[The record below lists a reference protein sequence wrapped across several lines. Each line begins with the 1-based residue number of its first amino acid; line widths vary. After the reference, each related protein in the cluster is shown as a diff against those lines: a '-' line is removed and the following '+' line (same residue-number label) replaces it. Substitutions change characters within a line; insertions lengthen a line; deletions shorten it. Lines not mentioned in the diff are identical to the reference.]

1 MELTE
6 ILTKEEWAA
15 FEKELFDRF
24 QINCTVYNTDGIG
37 VTGKP
42 NWCNRLCPEIKGNQ
56 ESLAAICAPGNQNFM
71 ARAEKTRQPVI
82 DECDAG
88 LVKIAV
94 PIFNQ
99 DEFLGTA
106 GGCGRLPEAGEV
118 DAFIV
123 QKTTGLDE
131 SAVNKLCESVAT
143 ITRSEAQAVADYIEK
158 RIGEFV
164 AGFEER
170 GRVMA

>member
-6 ILTKEEWAA
+6 LMPLDAWRK
-15 FEKELFDRF
+15 FETELFENF
-24 QINCTVYNTDGIG
+24 FMNCTVYNTDGIG
-37 VTGKP
+37 LTGKP
-42 NWCNRLCPEIKGNQ
+42 TWCNTLCPEIKANPTSLATICAAGNQ
-56 ESLAAICAPGNQNFM
+56 YFM
-71 ARAEKTRQPVI
+71 AQAKKTGSAVI

-88 LVKIAV
+88 LLKIAV
-94 PIFNQ
+94 PIIV
-99 DEFLGTA
+99 DGTFLGTA

>member
-1 MELTE
+1 MELTD
-6 ILTKEEWAA
+6 ILSKEEWAA

-42 NWCNRLCPEIKGNQ
+42 NWCNRICPEIKANK

-71 ARAEKTRQPVI
+71 AQAEKTRKTII

-99 DEFLGTA
+99 DDFLGTA
-106 GGCGRLPEAGEV
+106 GGCGLLPVGGEV
-118 DAFIV
+118 ETFLIE
-123 QKTTGLDE
+123 KTAGLTE
-131 SAVNKLCESVAT
+131 KEIAGLCEGMGT
-143 ITRSEAQAVADYIEK
+143 MTEDQAEEMALFIEEK
-158 RIGEFV
+158 ISAF
-164 AGFEER
+164 
-170 GRVMA
+170 MKNK